1 MPILAPGILYA
12 IVFLLCTNGVT
23 GIMWYVTKK
32 DGEAYKAQVA
42 VERAEAEAAH
52 ARKLVAAAAVN
63 NSLTA
68 ELSRKDQEMAA
79 ALEEKSHEIKRLTV
93 GRRCFDARVVRV
105 LNGAVPASQPGLSEA
120 RPGAVPEDGP
130 FATDTDVGEW
140 IAVAQRQ
147 YDQCRARIDA
157 IATFYEANP

>member
-1 MPILAPGILYA
+1 MPVLAPGILYA

-105 LNGAVPASQPGLSEA
+105 LNASVPAQPGLSEA
-120 RPGAVPEDGP
+120 SPSALREDAA
-130 FATDTDVGEW
+130 FATDTDVGGW

-147 YDQCRARIDA
+147 YEQCRARIDA